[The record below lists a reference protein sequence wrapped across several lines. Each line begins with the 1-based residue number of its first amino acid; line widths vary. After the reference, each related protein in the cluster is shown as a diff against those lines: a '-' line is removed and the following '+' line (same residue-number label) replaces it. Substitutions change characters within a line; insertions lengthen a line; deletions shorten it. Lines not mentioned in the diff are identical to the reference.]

1 MPRVT
6 SKISATM
13 TSYPKTLSIDIE
25 TYSSVSL
32 AKSGVYRYVESPDFE
47 ILLFGYSV
55 DEQDVQVVDIAN
67 GEKIPPAILS
77 LLADEK
83 VTKFAFNANFERVC
97 LSKFIGLKTGEYLD
111 PSSWRC
117 TMIWAAYLGF
127 PLSLE
132 QVGLVL
138 NIDKQKLSEGR
149 SLIRYFSVPTT
160 PTKANEGRRRN
171 YPYHD
176 KAKWA
181 QFREYNKRD
190 VEVEL
195 EIKKRFKRFT
205 VRDFVWDE
213 YILDQRINDC
223 GVLID
228 TTFVRSAIKIDE
240 SKRAHLLTALK
251 DITNVENPNSV
262 MQIKEWLNSKGVSTN
277 SLDKASVS
285 KLRAEYTGTII
296 DDALE
301 LRQQL
306 SKSSVR
312 KYQAMENV
320 VCKDNRVRGMFQFY
334 GANRTGRWA
343 GRLVQL
349 QNLPR
354 NSLKDLTAARTL
366 VKEGNQKAINALY
379 ENIPDVLSQLIRT
392 SFIPVSNKRFI
403 VSDFSAIEARVLAW
417 YANEVWRLE
426 AFMCDEDIYCASAS
440 QMFNVE
446 VKRDGPNAHLRD
458 KGKIAE
464 LALGYGGSIGALKA
478 MGALEAGLTEDE
490 LLPLVKVWRYS
501 NARIVQFW
509 WDIHKAVI
517 EVIKERTS
525 RKLYGLTIRYESGLL
540 IITLPSKRSLY
551 YVKPQIGISSF
562 GNECVTYEGV
572 GPTKKWDRIESYGPK
587 FVENITQATARD
599 LLSFAL
605 ENLSDYKVVMHVHDE
620 IVIEAEDSV
629 KISDITTIMSKT
641 PAWAKD
647 LILKADGYETPF
659 YKKD

>member
-1 MPRVT
+1 M
-6 SKISATM
+6 M
-13 TSYPKTLSIDIE
+13 TSCLNSLSIDIE
-25 TYSSVSL
+25 TYSSVDLS
-32 AKSGVYRYVESPDFE
+32 KSGTYRYVESDDFE
-47 ILLFGYSV
+47 ILLFGFSV
-55 DEQDVQVVDIAN
+55 NGSDVQVVDLAN
-67 GEKIPPAILS
+67 GEMIPPAILS
-77 LLADEK
+77 MLTDDNVIK
-83 VTKFAFNANFERVC
+83 YAFNASFERIC
-97 LSKFIGLKTGEYLD
+97 LSKFLGYPTGIYLN
-111 PSSWRC
+111 PTSWRC
-117 TMIWAAYLGF
+117 TMVASAYLGL
-127 PLSLE
+127 PLSL
-132 QVGLVL
+132 QGVGSVL
-138 NIDKQKLSEGR
+138 SLDKQKLSEGKD
-149 SLIRYFSVPTT
+149 LIKYFCVPCT
-160 PTKANEGRRRN
+160 PTKANGGRTRN

-176 KAKWA
+176 NAKWD

-195 EIKKRFKRFT
+195 EIKRRFKRFT
-205 VRDFVWDE
+205 VPAFVWDE
-213 YILDQRINDC
+213 YILDQRINDR

-228 TTFVRSAIKIDE
+228 TDFVRSAIKIDE
-240 SKRAHLLTALK
+240 SKRTNLLAALK

-262 MQIKEWLNSKGVSTN
+262 MQIKEWLNSNGVITD

-285 KLRAEYTGTII
+285 KLREQYSGTII

-320 VCKDNRVRGMFQFY
+320 VCKDNRARGMFQFY

-354 NSLKDLTAARTL
+354 NSLADLTAARGL
-366 VKEGNQKAINALY
+366 VKAGNLNALNTLY

-392 SFIPVSNKRFI
+392 SFIPVSNHRFI

-426 AFMCDEDIYCASAS
+426 AFRRDEDIYCASAS
-440 QMFNVE
+440 KIFNVE
-446 VKRDGPNAHLRD
+446 VNRDGPNAHLRD

-478 MGALEAGLTEDE
+478 MGALDAGLAEEE
-490 LLPLVKVWRYS
+490 LLPLVEMWRFS

-517 EVIKERTS
+517 EVVKERTYK
-525 RKLYGLTIRYESGLL
+525 KLYGLTIRYESGLL

-551 YVKPQIGISSF
+551 YIKPRIDISKF

-572 GPTKKWDRIESYGPK
+572 GPTKKWERIESYGPK
-587 FVENITQATARD
+587 FVENIVQATARD
-599 LLSFAL
+599 LLIFAL
-605 ENLSDYKVVMHVHDE
+605 ENLSDYEVVMHVHDE
-620 IVIEAEDSV
+620 IVIEAPDTV
-629 KISDITTIMSKT
+629 KISDITTIMSRT
-641 PAWAKD
+641 PVWAEG
-647 LILKADGYETPF
+647 LILKADGYETEF